1 LRKDARERMPAPAEP
16 HETDEPAR
24 PRADVIKATIYLS
37 RETMIKLEEIRLA
50 RLRQGQKIGRSALIE
65 EAIALLKS

>member
-1 LRKDARERMPAPAEP
+1 MRKEAKERMPAPCEP
-16 HETDEPAR
+16 RETDEPTR

-50 RLRQGQKIGRSALIE
+50 RLRQGQRIGRSALVE
-65 EAIALLKS
+65 EAIGLLQA